1 MSAEGGARMKIK
13 WRIVA
18 AVLVGC
24 GVMGYVDGVVRPGY
38 VAKSLIKLVLF
49 IALPLLCAR
58 VDELRALFH
67 SSRRGVWNAVLFGI
81 AVYVLIVGAYFG
93 LRGVFDF
100 SALTGELTAQTGVT
114 RGNFLFVA
122 LYISFANSLLEEFF
136 FRGFAFLTLRR
147 FASRRFAYG
156 FSALSFAAYHLAMMR
171 GWFSVW
177 VTLLALLGLTAGG
190 LLFDRVDEPEENIL
204 RSWLVH
210 MCANFATNP
219 VGFLLFAA

>member
-1 MSAEGGARMKIK
+1 MKTK
-13 WRIVA
+13 WRIVS

-24 GVMGYVDGVVRPGY
+24 FAMSFVDGVLQPGY
-38 VAKSLIKLVLF
+38 AVKSLVKLALF
-49 IALPLLCAR
+49 IGLPLLCGGI
-58 VDELRALFH
+58 DPRALFRA
-67 SSRRGVWNAVLFGI
+67 SRRGVLTAVSLGL
-81 AVYVLIVGAYFG
+81 AVYAVVVGAYLT

-100 SALTGELTAQTGVT
+100 SALTPSLAAQTGVT
-114 RGNFLFVA
+114 RENFLFVA
-122 LYISFANSLLEEFF
+122 LYISFVNSLLEEFF

-147 FASRRFAYG
+147 FAPRGFAYG
-156 FSALSFAAYHLAMMR
+156 FSALAFAAYHIAMMT

-190 LLFDRVDEPEENIL
+190 LIFDRVDEADGTIL

-210 MCANFATNP
+210 MFANFATNT

>member
-1 MSAEGGARMKIK
+1 MKTR

-24 GVMGYVDGVVRPGY
+24 AAMSFVDGVVQPGY
-38 VAKSLIKLVLF
+38 VVKSLVKLALF
-49 IALPLLCAR
+49 IGLPLLCAR
-58 VDELRALFH
+58 GDGAFSPRALFQAK
-67 SSRRGVWNAVLFGI
+67 RRGVLTALALGVGVYLVVL
-81 AVYVLIVGAYFG
+81 GAYFA

-100 SALTGELTAQTGVT
+100 SALTTELTAQTGVT

-147 FASRRFAYG
+147 FASRGFAYG
-156 FSALSFAAYHLAMMR
+156 FSALAFAAYHLAMMR
-171 GWFSVW
+171 GWFSAS

-190 LLFDRVDEPEENIL
+190 LLFDRVDEPEDNIL

-210 MCANFATNP
+210 MFANFATNT

>member
-1 MSAEGGARMKIK
+1 MHTK
-13 WRIVA
+13 WRIAA
-18 AVLVGC
+18 AVAVGC
-24 GVMGYVDGVVRPGY
+24 VVMTLVDGVVQPGY
-38 VAKSLIKLVLF
+38 IAKSLVKLALF
-49 IALPLLCAR
+49 IGLPLLCAR
-58 VDELRALFH
+58 RCGTFTLRGLFRTD
-67 SSRRGVWNAVLFGI
+67 RRGVLTALALGA
-81 AVYVLIVGAYFG
+81 AVYAVVLAAYFA

-100 SALTGELTAQTGVT
+100 SALTTELTAQTGVT

-147 FASRRFAYG
+147 FASRRFAYV
-156 FSALSFAAYHLAMMR
+156 FSAFAFAAYHLAMMQ

-190 LLFDRVDEPEENIL
+190 VIFDRVDEPDGSIL

-210 MCANFATNP
+210 MCANFATNT
-219 VGFLLFAA
+219 VGFILFS